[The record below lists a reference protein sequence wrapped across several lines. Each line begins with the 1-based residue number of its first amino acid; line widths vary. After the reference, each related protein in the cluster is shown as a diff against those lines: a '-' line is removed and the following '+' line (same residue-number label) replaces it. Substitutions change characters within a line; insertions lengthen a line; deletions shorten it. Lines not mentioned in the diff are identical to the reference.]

1 MSATYTL
8 KVFAK
13 SFSLS
18 IEQLFDR
25 TWILYDIYKLPIYF
39 RGRRI
44 TLIQD
49 GNIIPEWFEYV
60 SGNDRRGVTVRA
72 GFMECSAEM
81 TVNQRDIQQ
90 WFDAAQSTRDQRA
103 TNTYN
108 ASHLCC
114 HGHTWFQSFWATN
127 KSPKDLLCWHIV
139 NRLHQID
146 DIKNPPPVKEAEP
159 SFFDNIKKKLFA

>member
-1 MSATYTL
+1 MSTTYSL
-8 KVFAK
+8 KAFA
-13 SFSLS
+13 SRYSLTV
-18 IEQLFDR
+18 EQLFDR
-25 TWILYDIYKLPIYF
+25 TWMLYDITKLNIRHLSHPITF
-39 RGRRI
+39 I
-44 TLIQD
+44 HD
-49 GNIIPEWFEYV
+49 GNPIPEFFEYRKPGV
-60 SGNDRRGVTVRA
+60 NGHMVRGS
-72 GFMECSAEM
+72 FMNQVHDL
-81 TVNQRDIQQ
+81 TVNERDIQA

-127 KSPKDLLCWHIV
+127 KSPKALLCWHIV
-139 NRLHQID
+139 NRNQQIE